1 MDIDKELAPQD
12 RTLTIPTVLSPATEP
27 TPPIIKQVFQSE
39 VLFAGTKDAEASLT
53 IANLDSVTN
62 LTSLYRHASLDSLWV
77 TIHPTLQAP
86 AFPTTVGVC
95 WVTANSPITPTQ
107 ITKTFG
113 GQIFCIGGSINTLQP
128 LIIHCPLSMMNRRVK
143 DSIQYLDSPK
153 LVISVTA
160 QPTAPPAST
169 CIITVSGSISMH
181 SPLLTDTSL

>member
-1 MDIDKELAPQD
+1 MDIDRELAPQD
-12 RTLTIPTVLSPATEP
+12 RTLTIPTVLSPPAGA
-27 TPPIIKQVFQSE
+27 TPPVIKQVFQSE
-39 VLFAGTKDAEASLT
+39 ILFAGTKDAEASVT

-86 AFPTTVGVC
+86 AFPTTVGIC
-95 WVTANSPITPTQ
+95 WVTANSPINSAQ

-128 LIIHCPLSMMNRRVK
+128 LVIHCPLSMMNRRVK

-153 LVISVTA
+153 LIVSVTA

>member
-12 RTLTIPTVLSPATEP
+12 KTLTVSSTLPPPPSPR
-27 TPPIIKQVFQSE
+27 PPVIKQVFQSE
-39 VLFAGTKDAEASLT
+39 ILFAGTKDADASVT
-53 IANLDSVTN
+53 IANIDSVAN
-62 LTSLYRHASLDSLWV
+62 LTSLYRHATLDSLWV

-86 AFPTTVGVC
+86 AFPTTVGIC
-95 WVTANSPITPTQ
+95 WVPANSPITSTQ

-128 LIIHCPLSMMNRRVK
+128 LIIHCPLEMMNRRVK

-153 LVISVTA
+153 LIISVTA

-169 CIITVSGSISMH
+169 CIITVSGTISMH
-181 SPLLTDTSL
+181 SPLITDTSS